1 MIRKRG
7 RLLSV
12 VAGAALACACLAF
25 ASPAWAEDSFYEQ
38 YQGQGHTKAEILA
51 KWENAKT
58 AAGTGSAFSADPSTT
73 SPYMPG
79 KLTQQTLDNG
89 LATWNFARWL
99 AGLEGVTLTSEANNN
114 MAVGALVTAANGRID
129 HDPQQPSGMGQAMFA
144 QGSAACRQAN
154 LAAVSPLSS
163 HNNPSLMRDA
173 VLTWLDDS
181 DSANIT
187 DLTHRRW
194 MLYPPMQS
202 SGFGAAYSNDEA
214 YAACQVF
221 GLPTDASV
229 SQEKVCWPAPGYFPI
244 ELFTPSTFSGQGQA
258 WSVSLGSSYSR
269 SDTSNIAVTMKEEGG
284 DSETFSTRSLSGDK
298 IFAVDTGG
306 SGTDLCVI
314 FRPQGLSPA
323 AGKASHTSGN
333 DNGEAGLS
341 PAAGKAY
348 HITVSGLRTSAGA
361 PAPDIEYDV
370 SFFSLSETAPP
381 AVPVTGVALSQSIR
395 ILAVGDSFTLTPT
408 VSPADAS
415 NKAVVWSSSNPEV
428 ASVVDGVVTARA
440 TGAATITVTTV
451 DGGHEARCTV
461 LATVPATY
469 RIEASALASFGSL
482 QTPYTRPAAQ
492 TVTVTNTGTGPVTLD
507 QPSSAHY
514 DIGRLSTAFLYPGA
528 TATFT
533 VRPKAGLPVGNYNEG
548 IAVKGSNGAA
558 ATVSARF
565 AVTAAPFVAV
575 AGVSLDRSS
584 LTLPVG
590 QSTALVATVLPA
602 NATDKGVKWASSDPS
617 IVAVD
622 ANGIITAMKAGI
634 VAISVV
640 TNDGRYAA
648 ICTVTVPATQPLI
661 PGTGS
666 QGLQS
671 DQGTGDEDAAGQA
684 DQGDLNAAGQG
695 DEEAADQDGSGA
707 GSQDADSQGSQGS
720 DNQGNQGSSQ
730 SNVPDTG
737 GEDTTTVWVAIL
749 VSSMLGTM
757 LVLAT
762 AYALARHS
770 RQQAGPLQ

>member
-1 MIRKRG
+1 MVRKRG

-12 VAGAALACACLAF
+12 VTGVALACAFLAF

-51 KWENAKT
+51 KWEGSKPAV
-58 AAGTGSAFSADPSTT
+58 GTGSAFSARPSAT
-73 SPYMPG
+73 SPYTPG
-79 KLTQQTLDNG
+79 TLTQQTLANG
-89 LATWNFARWL
+89 LGTWNFARWL
-99 AGLEGVTLTSEANNN
+99 AGLEGVALTPEANNN
-114 MAVGALVTAANGRID
+114 MAVGALVNAANGRVD
-129 HDPQQPSGMGQAMFA
+129 HYPQQPSGMAQAMFS

-154 LAAVSPLSS
+154 LASVSPLSS
-163 HNNPSLMRDA
+163 YDNPGLMRDA

-181 DSANIT
+181 DSANIAG
-187 DLTHRRW
+187 LTHRRW
-194 MLYPPMQS
+194 MLYPPMQA
-202 SGFGAAYSNDEA
+202 SGFGAAYGNDEA

-221 GLPTDASV
+221 GLPTDASA

-244 ELFTPSTFSGQGQA
+244 ELFTPGAFSGQGQA
-258 WSVSLGSSYSR
+258 WSVSLGPSYSR
-269 SDTSNIAVTMKEEGG
+269 SDTSGITVTMKEEGG
-284 DSETFSTRSLSGDK
+284 GSEAFSARSLSGDK

-323 AGKASHTSGN
+323 AGKA
-333 DNGEAGLS
+333 
-341 PAAGKAY
+341 Y
-348 HITVSGLRTSAGA
+348 HITVSGLRTSTNA

-370 SFFSLSETAPP
+370 SFFSLSEAAPP
-381 AVPVTGVALSQSIR
+381 AVPVTGVSLSQSIR

-440 TGAATITVTTV
+440 AGAATITVTTV

-482 QTPYTRPAAQ
+482 QAPYTRPAAQ
-492 TVTVTNTGTGPVTLD
+492 TVTVTNTGTGSVTLD
-507 QPSSAHY
+507 QPSAVSY
-514 DIGRLSTAFLYPGA
+514 DIGRLSATFLYPGA

-533 VRPKAGLPVGNYNEG
+533 VRPKAGLPAGNYNEG

-558 ATVSARF
+558 TTVSARF

-575 AGVSLDRSS
+575 AGVSLDRAG

-590 QSTALVATVLPA
+590 QSTALVATVLPV

-622 ANGIITAMKAGI
+622 ANGTITAMKAGI
-634 VAISVV
+634 VAITAV

-648 ICTVTVPATQPLI
+648 TCTVTVPATQPLT

-666 QGLQS
+666 QGLQG

-684 DQGDLNAAGQG
+684 DQGG
-695 DEEAADQDGSGA
+695 EEAA
-707 GSQDADSQGSQGS
+707 SQDDGPGADGQDAGQGSQGS
-720 DNQGNQGSSQ
+720 DNQGSQGSSQ

-762 AYALARHS
+762 AYALARRS